1 MAVLSAARPNSLISP
16 LPLYLKIPFVV
27 IFGALIVGA
36 AIALRRKKAYSDS
49 GGGVPRPLATEAAEV
64 PYKEFSP
71 IR

>member
-1 MAVLSAARPNSLISP
+1 MLSLISP

-36 AIALRRKKAYSDS
+36 AIALRRKKAYS
-49 GGGVPRPLATEAAEV
+49 GPRPLATEAAEV